1 VRILASVKD
10 AWNSRVTTVFPRQ
23 GHYAMDEKEVV
34 KYRPP
39 DLTIEHIAALLDYDL
54 STLISAASSSSTD

>member
-1 VRILASVKD
+1 
-10 AWNSRVTTVFPRQ
+10 VFPRQ

-39 DLTIEHIAALLDYDL
+39 DLTIQHIAALLDYDL
-54 STLISAASSSSTD
+54 STLISAASSSAA